1 MKILLL
7 LMFCT
12 VLPMQAQQM
21 KKLTDLKDFEA
32 RLLQEAKNI
41 ESIESNFTQIKYLDV
56 FDEKITS
63 KGKFYYKKSN
73 KICMDYAQ
81 PMNYLIVINNNQLK
95 IVSDGKKSI
104 MDLHSED
111 FPVVEKGTK
120 MQSRKDSVSFD
131 KVKARYIKIIA
142 EVTPKLPAWHSMPG
156 EKAFLFVDEIGV
168 E

>member
-1 MKILLL
+1 MKQIQELIKA
-7 LMFCT
+7 T
-12 VLPMQAQQM
+12 QVLRVEGNSD
-21 KKLTDLKDFEA
+21 TRVS
-32 RLLQEAKNI
+32 RLAYDSRRI
-41 ESIESNFTQIKYLDV
+41 APGDCFFAV
-56 FDEKITS
+56 
-63 KGKFYYKKSN
+63 
-73 KICMDYAQ
+73 
-81 PMNYLIVINNNQLK
+81 
-95 IVSDGKKSI
+95 
-104 MDLHSED
+104 ED

>member
-1 MKILLL
+1 MIDGLYG
-7 LMFCT
+7 
-12 VLPMQAQQM
+12 
-21 KKLTDLKDFEA
+21 D
-32 RLLQEAKNI
+32 
-41 ESIESNFTQIKYLDV
+41 
-56 FDEKITS
+56 
-63 KGKFYYKKSN
+63 
-73 KICMDYAQ
+73 
-81 PMNYLIVINNNQLK
+81 MNYRSGRWIGFYGTNMNVTLDLLEPKEVSSVFVNTMLNTGDAIFGTTGLK
-95 IVSDGKKSI
+95 VEVSEDGKNFRRVA
-104 MDLHSED
+104 SED